1 MTVVRSKILP
11 PGFYWFDD
19 IAKADGSPRP
29 TTFTIWR
36 DSQKGLV
43 NIISTSMHADAK
55 PPRQWI
61 LFEVKFP
68 ALWDQRLGF
77 PSIAEKGRATT
88 EADTTTNTPGA
99 STGPGLFD
107 SLDLSTLFSGGSGVL
122 LLGGLLWALSKER

>member
-19 IAKADGSPRP
+19 IAKPDRP
-29 TTFTIWR
+29 TSFVQWK

-43 NIISTSMHADAK
+43 VIRSTSAHRDES
-55 PPRQWI
+55 PPREWI

-77 PSIAEKGRATT
+77 PNTATATT
-88 EADTTTNTPGA
+88 TEQDTTTREPGT
-99 STGPGLFD
+99 SSPGLFD
-107 SLDLSTLFSGGSGVL
+107 SFDLSSAFSGGAGIL
-122 LLGGLLWALSKER
+122 LLGGLLYALSNER

>member
-1 MTVVRSKILP
+1 MAVVRSKILP

-19 IAKADGSPRP
+19 IDKPGRP
-29 TTFTIWR
+29 TTFAAWR
-36 DSQKGLV
+36 TSQKGLV
-43 NIISTSMHADAK
+43 TIASTSAHFDETPK
-55 PPRQWI
+55 REWI

-77 PSIAEKGRATT
+77 PETAPKGRDTT
-88 EADTTTNTPGA
+88 EADTTTNTPGKP
-99 STGPGLFD
+99 GPGLFD